1 MKVLQKRI
9 VQTFDQ
15 VERILHELPTADID
29 LNAQEVHMTVETD
42 PHVEENLYT
51 RYRTLA
57 TRYRETRTK
66 IERLKDHRAFISCG
80 RFSHL
85 LSENE
90 KLLADLSARL
100 APLTARV
107 EAVLRSRKLEAQS
120 VQAQLAPVEREIQE
134 ARVLHKINLISWR
147 QLHGEIKKFKGQRN
161 RLLKA
166 LKAKR
171 REIRQIQNLLD
182 LRAPGQA
189 KKAPRSLGCLW
200 HPRPGAAL
208 ITPDADRLQELKAEV
223 QALRGVLERLRN
235 EKKKAADR
243 PAPTRRETATVE
255 RLLAAVQNGDM
266 RALTT
271 MFPASAGITVC
282 VRQP

>member
-1 MKVLQKRI
+1 
-9 VQTFDQ
+9 
-15 VERILHELPTADID
+15 VEWILHELSTADID
-29 LNAQEVHMTVETD
+29 LNAQEVPMTVETD
-42 PHVEENLYT
+42 PHVEKNLYT
-51 RYRTLA
+51 RYRAMA
-57 TRYRETRTK
+57 THYRETRTK
-66 IERLKDHRAFISCG
+66 IERLKDHREFISCG

-107 EAVLRSRKLEAQS
+107 EAVLHSRKLEARS

-147 QLHGEIKKFKGQRN
+147 QLHSEIKKFKGQRN

-182 LRAPGQA
+182 LRAPGQV
-189 KKAPRSLGCLW
+189 KKAPKTLGCLW
-200 HPRPGAAL
+200 RPRPQAAF
-208 ITPDADRLQELKAEV
+208 TPGADRLQELKAEV
-223 QALRGVLERLRN
+223 QALRGVLARLRS
-235 EKKKAADR
+235 EKRKAADR

-255 RLLAAVQNGDM
+255 KLLAAVQNGDM
-266 RALTT
+266 HALTT